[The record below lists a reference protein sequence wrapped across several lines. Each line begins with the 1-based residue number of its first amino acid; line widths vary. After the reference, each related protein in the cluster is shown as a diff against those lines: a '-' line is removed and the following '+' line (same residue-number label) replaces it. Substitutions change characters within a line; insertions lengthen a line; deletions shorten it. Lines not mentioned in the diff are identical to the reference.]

1 MPKSE
6 LVDYI
11 LRINNKTF
19 LELGKNAEERILK

>member
-11 LRINNKTF
+11 LEINNKTF
-19 LELGKNAEERILK
+19 LELGKIQNKEF